1 MVVNEIF
8 STFARELNYKTIK
21 FFFNSNMSE
30 YRKKYEKP
38 SMQVF
43 DLKQQPKLLVG
54 STDASLNDYNWNDYR
69 EE

>member
-8 STFARELNYKTIK
+8 STFAREINYKPIK

-54 STDASLNDYNWNDYR
+54 SGERIPYDPTQW
-69 EE
+69 